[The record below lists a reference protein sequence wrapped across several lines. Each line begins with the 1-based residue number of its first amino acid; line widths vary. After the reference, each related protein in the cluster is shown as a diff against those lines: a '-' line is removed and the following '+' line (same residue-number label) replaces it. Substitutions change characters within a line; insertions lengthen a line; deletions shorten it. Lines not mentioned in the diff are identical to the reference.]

1 MVSQNVSEFAAE
13 QRGNRQDKSQNIGGV
28 RDGAKE
34 ALKSIG
40 RGVFGLTDIVTV
52 PVQGY
57 KDGGAKGFAVG
68 FGKGLVA
75 GVGKP
80 VSHLGSASID
90 IGSGI
95 TAHIQRRRESNFEPS
110 KCAPV
115 AAAQTTGGWL
125 NEKAAAVRSNTE
137 DLATHATT
145 QTAREPSEPPID
157 DKAAAPGTGGWLRE
171 KAAAIRSKTED
182 LATAAARVGPRP
194 APTPQRRAVVG
205 DNDFNKMR

>member
-34 ALKSIG
+34 ALKSLG

-95 TAHIQRRRESNFEPS
+95 TAHLKRRRDSNFEPS

-115 AAAQTTGGWL
+115 A
-125 NEKAAAVRSNTE
+125 
-137 DLATHATT
+137 THTTT

-171 KAAAIRSKTED
+171 KGAAIRSKTED